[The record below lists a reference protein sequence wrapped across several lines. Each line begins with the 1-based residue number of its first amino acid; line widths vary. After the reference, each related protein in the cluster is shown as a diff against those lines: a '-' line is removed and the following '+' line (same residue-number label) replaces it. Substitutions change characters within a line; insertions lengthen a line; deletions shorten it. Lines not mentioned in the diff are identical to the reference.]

1 MGLVASWEH
10 WDAGSIPSPAQLV
23 QDPALLQLQ
32 LRSSLL
38 GSHLIP
44 GLGAPYVTS
53 RLKKK
58 KKKSQFV
65 IREMR
70 IKTTPTKIAKI
81 KNKQTKT
88 GVPLIAQWLTNPT
101 RSHEVVGS
109 IPDLGQW
116 VRDPAFP

>member
-1 MGLVASWEH
+1 
-10 WDAGSIPSPAQLV
+10 
-23 QDPALLQLQ
+23 
-32 LRSSLL
+32 
-38 GSHLIP
+38 
-44 GLGAPYVTS
+44 
-53 RLKKK
+53 
-58 KKKSQFV
+58 
-65 IREMR
+65 MR

-101 RSHEVVGS
+101 RSHEIVSS